1 METTEI
7 GTFAM
12 ILTTIGII
20 YLIWKLRQRN
30 VSNMENE
37 PIVAGSDELAGAAI
51 DPTQFEE
58 PDDSALDE
66 MQDLLEKAAES
77 QGLTYDE

>member
-1 METTEI
+1 METSEI

-20 YLIWKLRQRN
+20 YLILKLRQRN
-30 VSNMENE
+30 VSNMEDE